1 MAHSHNG
8 IVYNNEN
15 EWCTTMHKTMS
26 KYNKSIF
33 DQKNPETIPCN
44 SIHAKLL
51 KRQNQS
57 LLLEIRAMFT
67 HRKVNMAMEQDF
79 RKCKRNEW
87 VQNNPKCG
95 LFDYSFLRKVSF
107 RIYIRKLKFIW

>member
-8 IVYNNEN
+8 IVCNNEN
-15 EWCTTMHKTMS
+15 EWCATMHKTIS

-44 SIHAKLL
+44 SIPAKLL

-57 LLLEIRAMFT
+57 LPLEIRVMFT

-79 RKCKRNEW
+79 RKYKRNEW
-87 VQNNPKCG
+87 VH
-95 LFDYSFLRKVSF
+95 FDYNFLRKVSF
-107 RIYIRKLKFIW
+107 RIYITEIHMIIS